1 MAALIYLNKLLCQYY
16 TSLSA
21 EAILQQTVTSQ
32 VVYPNIQFSVM
43 ITQPLHMHNRTVQF
57 VKPLASSGRNHST
70 KMANSL
76 QVQSQL
82 TSIAILT

>member
-1 MAALIYLNKLLCQYY
+1 MAALTYLNKLRCQYY

-21 EAILQQTVTSQ
+21 VAILQQTVTSLVISTDGQ
-32 VVYPNIQFSVM
+32 YSVM
-43 ITQPLHMHNRTVQF
+43 ITLRMHMHNRTVQF
-57 VKPLASSGRNHST
+57 VKPLASSGRNHNT

-82 TSIAILT
+82 TSIPILT